1 MVNDLNL
8 DSVEKFLEKVRS
20 ANRSRSK
27 NIQLSL
33 EEAQELSTT
42 IAQIMVKYTN
52 SLQKITEL
60 NNQSTSIEVRG
71 GGFK

>member
-1 MVNDLNL
+1 MANDLNL
-8 DSVEKFLEKVRS
+8 DSVEKYLEKVHS

-27 NIQLSL
+27 SVVLSL
-33 EEAQELSTT
+33 EEAQELATT

-60 NNQSTSIEVRG
+60 NNQPTSIEVKG